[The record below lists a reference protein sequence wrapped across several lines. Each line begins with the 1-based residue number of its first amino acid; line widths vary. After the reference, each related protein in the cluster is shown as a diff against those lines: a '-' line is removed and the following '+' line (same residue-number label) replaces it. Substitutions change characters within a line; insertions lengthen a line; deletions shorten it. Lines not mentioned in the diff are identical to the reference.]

1 MKLLELAI
9 VRFGP
14 WTDLTLRLPGDF
26 ATFYGPNEAG
36 KSSMMKFV
44 RGVLFGFR
52 PEHPDAAGSLLVEI
66 DGVERRLTRTNEE
79 QGRGHLVIDG
89 VASGAAADRWLAEQL
104 GGVGED
110 LFVSIFAI
118 GLDDMQQLAAL
129 QQDQIADSIYGL
141 SLGPEGERLMA
152 AHATLS
158 GGRESLLSE
167 EAQQGRITRLLRRRT
182 DAETELDRLP
192 DAWERF
198 DRLADEIEAT
208 RRQAVRLE
216 RQRTDLRGQIRGLAV
231 LEQAHK
237 PWRRR
242 RDLQRELERI
252 SPLSLSADRHALS
265 RLDELESALASITSE
280 RKQLR
285 GEESRLKR
293 EYTDLAGDPKLS
305 VHACRIDALLEEEEP
320 IRQQRDRLKKHK
332 ESRANA
338 NRRLEQK
345 RRELP
350 DLTELRS
357 GFTVSNA
364 SGEAGDLFREAEA
377 YKAAK
382 RRCKRLQ
389 DRYAKAAKKQA
400 REGEAIKKLL
410 DGRKSVAEA
419 REATGKEL
427 KRLESIHTL
436 VQKER
441 LLEARQSLLQRSP
454 SGSWLS
460 VMPDFIYPVLWFF
473 AIAGL
478 ILFFTGAYRGVV
490 DAWVLGACYAFAGL
504 SFLGI
509 AWTLGR
515 IGGAGAEGGYID
527 MLRETEHRLKDTRR
541 ELDRLD
547 PPSRPAQVYRGQS
560 IAAVSAVR
568 AGIDDGIAALRTRL
582 LDLDRVEERDR
593 SNRRLREKLT
603 QTRQLIRTE
612 RQRVSDARQ
621 VWLRTLR
628 AHGLTE
634 TLKTGEALESWQRQS
649 RSLSTDEW
657 DSIEQAQAAAIQDAV
672 EGTLAQAEVEKADAL
687 CRLAEADLATFDR
700 KLADLAVRLGVPVPS
715 SDPFGWLRRLQ
726 QDVAEAERKKKERL
740 TLRGRRKDVQSTLRS
755 IDDRLSRQQREYDG
769 MLAEFGV
776 GSRDEL
782 QLRMKEAAQAD
793 ELRREIETLDAE
805 LIDLS
810 GREPGLALTEDAIA
824 SFDGTLSGGQLREME
839 SQIAEIERELD
850 EVRETLGRLEAERE
864 ELASSRTAA
873 RLRFDRDQA
882 DAALDDLIV
891 DYVASGLAADAIEE
905 VRVQIEAN
913 AQPATL
919 KRAAE
924 YLDQLT
930 VGRYVDLLS
939 DRDER
944 SLAVIDE
951 HGEPW
956 TVETL
961 STGTREQVFL
971 AIRLAIADE
980 FAADGGRLPL
990 VLDDVLVNFD
1000 HDRTEAALQTL
1011 ADFTEQGQQVLLFTC
1026 HKHVAALLA
1035 KRDIEAVPMPLRDG
1049 LREAA

>member
-1 MKLLELAI
+1 MRLLQLHI
-9 VRFGP
+9 DQFGP
-14 WTDLTLRLPGDF
+14 WANLTLDLPGDF

-36 KSSMMKFV
+36 KSSLMKFV
-44 RGVLFGFR
+44 RGVLFGFK
-52 PEHPDAAGSLLVEI
+52 PTHPDAGGSLTVEL
-66 DGVERRLTRTNEE
+66 DGTERTLARESDG
-79 QGRGHLVIDG
+79 GRGHLSIDG
-89 VASGAAADRWLAEQL
+89 IGEGAAADRWLAEQL

-118 GLDDMQQLAAL
+118 GLEDMQQLAAL
-129 QQDQIADSIYGL
+129 DRDEIADSIYGL
-141 SLGPEGERLMA
+141 SLGPEGERLTA
-152 AHATLS
+152 AA
-158 GGRESLLSE
+158 SLLS
-167 EAQQGRITRLLRRRT
+167 AGRQTLLADDSGQGRLTRLLRRRT
-182 DAETELDRLP
+182 EADAELAKLP
-192 DAWERF
+192 SAWERF
-198 DRLADEIEAT
+198 DRLADDIESV
-208 RRQAVRLE
+208 RREVVRLE
-216 RQRTDLRGQIRGLAV
+216 TERDGLRQQVRGLGL
-231 LEQAHK
+231 LEQAHR
-237 PWRRR
+237 PWQR
-242 RDLQRELERI
+242 QRELQSE
-252 SPLSLSADRHALS
+252 LS
-265 RLDELESALASITSE
+265 RLGSFASLGRPDASSKLDELAEQITRFAAE
-280 RKQLR
+280 RKRLK
-285 GEESRLKR
+285 GDDARLKR
-293 EYTDLAGDPKLS
+293 EYGELS
-305 VHACRIDALLEEEEP
+305 AEPAMATYSCRIDALLEEEP
-320 IRQQRDRLKKHK
+320 AIREQRDRLKTL
-332 ESRANA
+332 RAQRSEA
-338 NRRLEQK
+338 HRRQEAAA
-345 RRELP
+345 RSTP
-350 DLTELRS
+350 DIQAMRA
-357 GFTVSNA
+357 GFTVTPGGHGGA
-364 SGEAGDLFREAEA
+364 DLYREADA
-377 YKAAK
+377 YKSAK
-382 RRCKRLQ
+382 RRLKRLQ
-389 DRYAKAAKKQA
+389 SKYDASTKLQTRQTEQLKTALGDHAGVEQA
-400 REGEAIKKLL
+400 REAIN
-410 DGRKSVAEA
+410 R
-419 REATGKEL
+419 EL
-427 KRLESIHTL
+427 KRLDSLHTL

-441 LLEARQSLLQRSP
+441 LLEARQRLLRQSP
-454 SGSWLS
+454 SGSWAS
-460 VMPDFIYPVLWFF
+460 VLPDFIYPVLWFF